1 MDPSEDQADLP
12 EEDDSGAPA
21 ETPTEEPSP
30 RPLPKTVPTGTK
42 SPTASG
48 GAPAPTR
55 LVSDALLTDTPRTE
69 EQPPLTDD
77 QKIQKDADR
86 YVRMAG
92 GDPKDPASA
101 QRALAKALSDNN
113 RLAALSKERQQQD
126 AVIGELRARVGALE
140 HTRDDFVPP
149 PAEIDPDDAD
159 QINLVV
165 DRLLNKNPE
174 AQSIFAR
181 WQEQRDEAA
190 KIAERDRNGAVVGG
204 ELFTVQNDIA
214 VLKSNLDDANRTR
227 LGLPPLADIDK
238 EDLESKLE
246 KASAK
251 ADRLIDRYRE
261 YARAMRELQ
270 AENNDLRERAR
281 ERVRE
286 KAKLARQ
293 QAAERAA
300 APKREAEAE
309 ELWDSSFAAASE
321 GLPSDTAD
329 LLEHHLLLLADSVV
343 NGMGEKIPDLDGWIR
358 KQSDKFLKSTG
369 IAQGRADVEAARLKE
384 RDYRQPAPLGR
395 ASLAVP
401 ERSEK
406 ITPGERLRAAD
417 RRAALLSRR
426 ISAR

>member
-1 MDPSEDQADLP
+1 
-12 EEDDSGAPA
+12 
-21 ETPTEEPSP
+21 
-30 RPLPKTVPTGTK
+30 
-42 SPTASG
+42 
-48 GAPAPTR
+48 
-55 LVSDALLTDTPRTE
+55 VSDALLTDTPRTE
-69 EQPPLTDD
+69 EEPPTDD

-126 AVIGELRARVGALE
+126 AVISELRARVGALE

-149 PAEIDPDDAD
+149 PAEVDPDDAD
-159 QINLVV
+159 QLNIVV
-165 DRLLNKNPE
+165 DRLLTKNPE

-181 WQEQRDEAA
+181 WQEQRDEAS
-190 KIAERDRNGAVVGG
+190 KIAERDRNGAVIGG
-204 ELFTVQNDIA
+204 ELFTVQNDVA
-214 VLKSNLDDANRTR
+214 MLRSNLDDANRAR

-238 EDLESKLE
+238 EDLENKLE

-251 ADRLIDRYRE
+251 ADRLIATYRE

-270 AENNDLRERAR
+270 AENNDLRERTR

-309 ELWDSSFAAASE
+309 ALWDDSFATVSG
-321 GLPSDTAD
+321 GLPPETAE

-343 NGMGEKIPDLDGWIR
+343 NGMGEQIPDLNSWIQ

-369 IAQGRADVEAARLKE
+369 IAQGRGDVEAARLKE

-406 ITPGERLRAAD
+406 ITSGDRLRAAD
-417 RRAALLSRR
+417 RRSALLSRR